1 MSIIRPIAVL
11 LAAACTTPNA
21 VTALPAPAPEPDPV
35 EDPVD
40 GPSELEGLVPLYDA
54 TTELEPD
61 WIVDVGD
68 AIVTRFADRGRD
80 RHAREDEFQAY
91 DHYLAQYWDVRT
103 ARIRFVDRVAKG
115 GDTIDVS
122 IVSEWRL
129 SVAEFR
135 SWYRGI
141 GTVAEY
147 HGNYAGLFTEEGPGT
162 FDIDHVQVSDEGTQF
177 KYAFTLDVAFVN
189 GTPGPLQTGQ
199 FMEFE
204 SSQFLAAAP
213 GERQNYYGTTGL
225 YAVGVGGLVPWRAV
239 GVFGDGSTER
249 ENSHPIDEAGWLG
262 GRTTLPY
269 QYSNEPDNHFMQM
282 ATNLSSLNGQTF
294 VLGRRVHHTD
304 MIDGTHDEN
313 AANGVFG
320 ELTGLA
326 GPYYA
331 RPSCDSCH
339 TRNGRARLAGVG
351 EPLEAWVVQVGQD
364 DGTPHPAI
372 GRALQPRSTV
382 GAPEGSLAIERWNE
396 GADGLREPD
405 FAFSGVEPARFS
417 ARIAPPLVG
426 MGLLEAIPE
435 ATVLGW
441 ADPDDVDGDG
451 ISGRVQRVTDP
462 VTGETRL
469 GRFGWK
475 AGAASLRDQTAG
487 ALNTDMGVMTS
498 VRPDPDCGTGQTGCG
513 PSGAEL
519 ADEHLDSLV
528 KYVALLGVRARR
540 DLDDPVA
547 RDGEAIF
554 ADIGCAGCHVPETTT
569 SPYHPLAEVRSQTIH
584 PYTDLLLHDL
594 GPGLASTLGQDEATG
609 AEWRTPPL
617 WGLGLGACVTG
628 GVAGDRG
635 AELCVPDEHY
645 LHDGRARTLDE
656 AIRWHGGEADATRQ
670 AYEAL
675 DDDDQDALSTFLRT
689 L

>member
-1 MSIIRPIAVL
+1 MSHLR
-11 LAAACTTPNA
+11 AAAAFVVSACVAPD
-21 VTALPAPAPEPDPV
+21 VDVMRPAPMPEPAPS

-40 GPSELEGLVPLYDA
+40 EPPEPEELVPLYDA
-54 TTELEPD
+54 STELEPD

-115 GDTIDVS
+115 GETIDVS

-135 SWYRGI
+135 AWYRGI

-177 KYAFTLDVAFVN
+177 RYTFTLDTAFED
-189 GTPGPLQTGQ
+189 GTPGPLQAGQ

-204 SSQFLAAAP
+204 SSQFLAFAP

-239 GVFGDGSTER
+239 GVFGDGATER
-249 ENSHPIDEAGWLG
+249 ENSHPIDGRGWLG

-269 QYSNEPDNHFMQM
+269 PYSNEPDNHFMQM
-282 ATNLSSLNGQTF
+282 ATNLSSLNGQPF

-304 MIDGTHDEN
+304 MLDGTHDEN
-313 AANGVFG
+313 PANGVFG
-320 ELTGLA
+320 ELAGLV
-326 GPYYA
+326 GPNYA

-339 TRNGRARLAGVG
+339 TRNGRARLAGLGV
-351 EPLEAWVVQVGQD
+351 PLEAWVVQVGQD
-364 DGTPHPAI
+364 DGSPHPAV
-372 GRALQPRSTV
+372 GRVLQPRSTV
-382 GAPEGSLAIERWNE
+382 GASEGALLIERWDE
-396 GADGLREPD
+396 GADGLRRPV
-405 FAFSGVEPARFS
+405 FAFDGVDPARFS

-435 ATVLGW
+435 ATVVGW
-441 ADPDDVDGDG
+441 ADPDDLDGDG
-451 ISGRVQRVTDP
+451 ISGRLQRLIDP
-462 VTGETRL
+462 VTGEPRL

-487 ALNTDMGVMTS
+487 ALAIDMGVSTS
-498 VRPDPDCGTGQTGCG
+498 VRPDPDCGTEQTGCG
-513 PSGAEL
+513 GSEVEL
-519 ADEHLDSLV
+519 ADEHLENLV

-547 RDGEAIF
+547 LDGESLF
-554 ADIGCAGCHVPETTT
+554 ADLGCAGCHVPETTT
-569 SPYHPLAEVRSQTIH
+569 SAHHPLAEVRSQTIH

-594 GPGLASTLGQDEATG
+594 GPGLASTLGQDEASG

-628 GVAGDRG
+628 GVTGARG
-635 AELCVPDEHY
+635 SEVCVPDEHY

-656 AIRWHGGEADATRQ
+656 AIRWHGGEADTTRE

-675 DDDDQDALSTFLRT
+675 PSSDQDALLTFLRT